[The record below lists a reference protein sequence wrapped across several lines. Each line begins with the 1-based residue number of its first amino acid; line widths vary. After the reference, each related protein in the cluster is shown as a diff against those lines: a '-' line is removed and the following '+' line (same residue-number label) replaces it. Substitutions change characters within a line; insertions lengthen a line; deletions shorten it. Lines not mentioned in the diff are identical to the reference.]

1 MTREKR
7 TFPGTDGSSAEFA
20 GATSYQSSNDII
32 FLIKVSQGVSGIG
45 ANVQSDITFLRSY
58 MKRLFRRMMEE
69 GYAVLG
75 DVDVHEAHL
84 RLIPSSNVHENFYN
98 NLYRRKMKES
108 YETV

>member
-7 TFPGTDGSSAEFA
+7 TFPGTDGSSAELA

-45 ANVQSDITFLRSY
+45 ANVQPDITFLRGY
-58 MKRLFRRMMEE
+58 TKRRLFRRMMEE

-84 RLIPSSNVHENFYN
+84 RLVPSSNVHEIF
-98 NLYRRKMKES
+98 L
-108 YETV
+108 